1 MENMEEV
8 VNSNILTPEEMYEKP
23 WYVVTTYSGYENKV
37 KEYLERR
44 IESMGLEDLITRVI
58 VPEVEEVNA
67 DGKKKMKKI
76 FPGYVLIQMDITD
89 EAWYIVR
96 NTPNVTGFVG
106 SSGGGAKPIPLQDA
120 EIEDI
125 FDQMKNATLALD
137 YQVGDT
143 VEIRTMPLT
152 EDGDKEAR
160 YVEGKVLSIDEENA
174 MVNVAFNY
182 LGAQEK
188 EFSIEDIRKIQV

>member
-1 MENMEEV
+1 MA
-8 VNSNILTPEEMYEKP
+8 EKK

-44 IESMGLEDLITRVI
+44 IESMGLQEIIEQVI
-58 VPEVEEVNA
+58 VPEVEETTA

-106 SSGGGAKPIPLQDA
+106 SSGGGAKPIPLMDE
-120 EIEDI
+120 EIDDI
-125 FDQMKNATLALD
+125 LSQMGLSQINVDYAIGDRVEVIEGSFIGTEGVVQSIDLKNS
-137 YQVGDT
+137 T
-143 VEIRTMPLT
+143 VEVLLPFFGRETNT
-152 EDGDKEAR
+152 ELKLNQVR
-160 YVEGKVLSIDEENA
+160 KV
-174 MVNVAFNY
+174 
-182 LGAQEK
+182 
-188 EFSIEDIRKIQV
+188 QV